1 MRAPEPSLPRGRRAA
16 FLDRD
21 GTLIHERHFLADPAG
36 VELIDGAAAALRAL
50 RDAGFALILVTNQSG
65 IARGLFGE
73 EEFRAV
79 QARLTDLLAREGARL
94 DGSYHCPHHPE
105 VSGPCDCRKPAPGLF
120 LRAAR
125 EHGIDLS
132 RSIYIGDRL
141 RDVLPGV
148 SLGGTGYLV
157 RTGYGEKE
165 AAEAPPAIRVVPDLA
180 AAVAD
185 ALGRRPSRGR
195 RPRTYGA
202 P

>member
-1 MRAPEPSLPRGRRAA
+1 MRAPEPRLPGGRRAA

-21 GTLIHERHFLADPAG
+21 GTLIRERHFLADPAG

-65 IARGLFGE
+65 IARGFFGE

-79 QARLTDLLAREGARL
+79 QARLAELLAREGARI

-105 VSGPCDCRKPAPGLF
+105 VTGPCECRKPAPGLF
-120 LRAAR
+120 HRAAR

-157 RTGYGEKE
+157 RTGHGERE
-165 AAEAPPAIRVVPDLA
+165 AAGAPPAIRVVPDLA

-185 ALGRRPSRGR
+185 ALG
-195 RPRTYGA
+195 
-202 P
+202 